1 MESLPKKIPHN
12 KVPALVLVLL
22 ALAVMVFVIW
32 RVDSAP
38 LDKRCLCI
46 RRHY

>member
-22 ALAVMVFVIW
+22 ALAVM
-32 RVDSAP
+32 
-38 LDKRCLCI
+38 CLSSGG
-46 RRHY
+46 